1 MFNLVTY
8 GLAFALT
15 ASSAFGGYQLLQK
28 TRLER
33 ELAASQFETSFAR
46 GAEAT
51 CNARLTN
58 IQQREERNNEVPN
71 NLRDFPVPFNWLLP
85 AAPGDPANRN

>member
-28 TRLER
+28 TRLEKA
-33 ELAASQFETSFAR
+33 LAASQFETSFAR

-58 IQQREERNNEVPN
+58 IQQREDRNNEVPN

-85 AAPGDPANRN
+85 DAPGDPSDRN